1 MAVQM
6 GGIALPF
13 RWRDKASLDRSWA
26 FVPRPLDAGQRTR
39 FLFRSRS
46 VTAPWWF
53 TLGGWL
59 GIIPADFVMSRD
71 MLNGVKQRAEAL
83 ASQRSGQVSR
93 RDLGAV
99 DKITR
104 RTASSRKG
112 CTFLTA
118 LGVTDF
124 DG

>member
-1 MAVQM
+1 M
-6 GGIALPF
+6 
-13 RWRDKASLDRSWA
+13 
-26 FVPRPLDAGQRTR
+26 
-39 FLFRSRS
+39 
-46 VTAPWWF
+46 
-53 TLGGWL
+53 GGWL
-59 GIIPADFVMSRD
+59 GIIPADFVMSHD